1 MDSQDIQQIKQL
13 VDALTSLRDWEV
25 NNLSIDIEAIERL
38 VPSGMDR
45 TNRIAQR
52 IGLERDEITRPHK
65 MKYRKMVEDLLDD
78 DAWDRVASILEAY
91 NPQTAER
98 LDGIRRIILDQ
109 VSSDVKLARSV
120 GMHGQ
125 KLGPNDASRKTI
137 QRLICALKDIPK
149 QESNKV
155 QGKDGQGNIDKN
167 ENLPRSWLWR
177 LYETTLKV
185 LVNAVL
191 ERFWPKPK

>member
-78 DAWDRVASILEAY
+78 DAWDRVASI
-91 NPQTAER
+91 

>member
-1 MDSQDIQQIKQL
+1 M
-13 VDALTSLRDWEV
+13 
-25 NNLSIDIEAIERL
+25 
-38 VPSGMDR
+38 PSGIDR

-52 IGLERDEITRPHK
+52 NALEWNEITRPHK
-65 MKYRKMVEDLLDD
+65 MKYRKMVKDLLDD

-98 LDGIRRIILDQ
+98 LDGIRRTILDQ

-125 KLGPNDASRKTI
+125 KLVPNVALRETI

-149 QESNKV
+149 QDSNKV